1 MKQEPA
7 WPAVNR
13 PRYCKACYRPVHDG
27 DCERPFAFPGWK
39 HTDCPTWPPAK
50 PVDTIRPAGGVL

>member
-1 MKQEPA
+1 MKAQPP
-7 WPAVNR
+7 WPHNQR
-13 PRYCKACYRPVHDG
+13 RYCPECYRPMHDG

-50 PVDTIRPAGGVL
+50 PVDTIHPDEEIL